1 MISYIKGALGAVEDD
16 VIVVETGGIGLAV
29 HVPLSLLEELPALGE
44 EVTVYTYFQVRED
57 AMTLYGF
64 LHRQDREMFKQLIG
78 VNGIGP
84 KGALGILSIMRP
96 DDLRIAIVSGDA
108 KAISKA
114 PGIGAKTAEKIVS
127 RFGAS
132 SLDVLENEPERLTE
146 IPGITEKKAREMSES
161 FRRQSGIRRLIEFLT
176 AHRLPPEL
184 AVRLYRVY
192 GELAQDAL
200 RDDPY
205 LLTDPYF
212 HADFS
217 LVDAFALELDV
228 AADDER
234 RVEAGIL
241 FELSYNLS
249 NGHTFIPLPKLCA
262 ATAALLNLETE
273 LIEEGITRLT
283 EQERLVVDAIAGLQA
298 CYLPEFYEAETY
310 ITARLLQM
318 AEKELPAPKNLDALV
333 SQIEAEQGI
342 SYARLQR
349 EAIRKAATQQL
360 LIVTGGPG
368 TGKTT
373 VMSGILSL
381 FDSMKVKTQL
391 AAPTGRAAK
400 RLSEVTEREASTIHR
415 LLEAQFDEATGLM
428 SFFHDEDEP
437 LKIDA
442 MIVDETSM
450 VDLQLMLSL
459 LRALTPNCRLILVGD
474 PDQLPSVG
482 AGNVFSDLIRSGK
495 IATVR
500 LTEIFRQA
508 QESLIVMNAHAVN
521 RGELPD
527 LSRKDKDFFF
537 MRRRTAESLVQT
549 VQELCA
555 TRLPK
560 NMGIVPADIQ
570 VLSPTRKGDT
580 GTRALNLAL
589 QAVLNPPA
597 TGKREK
603 KHGDFSFRE
612 GDRVMQIR
620 NNYDILWKNP
630 NGLGAG
636 TGIFNGDIG
645 VIVQIDYEA
654 ELVTVDFDDKLA
666 EYAFDLLGEL
676 EPAYAMTVH
685 KSQGSEY
692 RAVILSAFAGS
703 PYLLTRSVLY
713 TAITRARELLIV
725 VGDEEVLAA
734 MVGNDRRQKR
744 YSGLKLRLEEGTA

>member
-1 MISYIKGALGAVEDD
+1 MIRGTVQSVLFQNPENGYSVLKLR
-16 VIVVETGGIGLAV
+16 T
-29 HVPLSLLEELPALGE
+29 EEGE
-44 EVTVYTYFQVRED
+44 VVTVVGTIP
-57 AMTLYGF
+57 MTIVGERLVIAGKWGHHPNHGAQFEAEF
-64 LHRQDREMFKQLIG
+64 LERLMPET
-78 VNGIGP
+78 
-84 KGALGILSIMRP
+84 ASEILAFLSSRS
-96 DDLRIAIVSGDA
+96 V
-108 KAISKA
+108 K
-114 PGIGAKTAEKIVS
+114 GIGAKTAQKIVS

-132 SLDVLENEPERLTE
+132 SLDVLENEPDRLTE
-146 IPGITEKKAREMSES
+146 IPGITANKAREMSES

-176 AHRLPPEL
+176 EHHLPPEL

-192 GELAQDAL
+192 GDLAPDAL

-249 NGHTFIPLPKLCA
+249 NGHTFIPEPKLCA
-262 ATAALLNLETE
+262 ATAALLNLDAET
-273 LIEEGITRLT
+273 IEAGLMRLN
-283 EQERLVVDAIAGLQA
+283 EQERMVCDEIAGLKA

-310 ITARLLQM
+310 LTKRLLQM
-318 AEKELPAPKNLDALV
+318 AEATLPAPQDLDTRVAA
-333 SQIEAEQGI
+333 IEKAQGI
-342 SYARLQR
+342 VYASLQR
-349 EAIRKAATQQL
+349 EAIRMAASRQL

-373 VMSGILSL
+373 VMSGILAL
-381 FDSMKVKTQL
+381 FDAMKVKTQL

-400 RLSEVTEREASTIHR
+400 RLSDVTGREASTIHR
-415 LLEAQFDEATGLM
+415 LLEAQFDETTGLM
-428 SFFHDEDEP
+428 SFYHDEDEP

-450 VDLQLMLSL
+450 VDLQLMMSL
-459 LRALTPNCRLILVGD
+459 LRALKPGCRLILVGD

-482 AGNVFSDLIRSGK
+482 AGNVFSDLIRSGR

-508 QESLIVMNAHAVN
+508 QQSLIVMNAHAVN
-521 RGELPD
+521 HGELPD

-537 MRRRTAESLVQT
+537 MRRRSAESLVQT

-560 NMGIVPADIQ
+560 NMGIAPGDIQ

-589 QAVLNPPA
+589 QAVLNPAEP
-597 TGKREK
+597 GKREK
-603 KHGDFSFRE
+603 KVGEFSFRE

-620 NNYDILWKNP
+620 NNYDIMWKRCD
-630 NGLGAG
+630 GLGAG

-645 VIVQIDYEA
+645 KVQRIDFEA
-654 ELVTVDFDDKLA
+654 ELVTIDFDDRRA
-666 EYAFDLLGEL
+666 EYSFDMLSEL

-692 RAVILSAFAGS
+692 RAVILSAFSGS
-703 PYLLTRSVLY
+703 ALLLTRSVLY
-713 TAITRARELLIV
+713 TAITRARELFIIV
-725 VGDEEVLAA
+725 GNEEVIAA
-734 MVGNDRRQKR
+734 MTRNDRQQRR
-744 YSGLKLRLEEGTA
+744 YSGLKLRLEQGEQS

>member
-1 MISYIKGALGAVEDD
+1 MIRGTVQSVLFQNPENGYSVLKLR
-16 VIVVETGGIGLAV
+16 T
-29 HVPLSLLEELPALGE
+29 EEGE
-44 EVTVYTYFQVRED
+44 VVTVVGTIP
-57 AMTLYGF
+57 MTIVGERLVIAGKWGHHPNHGAQFEAEF
-64 LHRQDREMFKQLIG
+64 LERLMPET
-78 VNGIGP
+78 
-84 KGALGILSIMRP
+84 ASEILAFLSSRS
-96 DDLRIAIVSGDA
+96 V
-108 KAISKA
+108 K
-114 PGIGAKTAEKIVS
+114 GIGAKTAQKIVS

-132 SLDVLENEPERLTE
+132 SLDVLENEPDRLTE
-146 IPGITEKKAREMSES
+146 IPGITANKAREMSES

-176 AHRLPPEL
+176 EHHLPPEL

-192 GELAQDAL
+192 GDLAPDAL

-249 NGHTFIPLPKLCA
+249 NGHTFIPEPKLCA
-262 ATAALLNLETE
+262 ATAALLNLDTQT
-273 LIEEGITRLT
+273 IEAGLTRLD
-283 EQERLVVDAIAGLQA
+283 EQERMVCDEIAGLKA

-310 ITARLLQM
+310 LTKRLLQM
-318 AEKELPAPKNLDALV
+318 AEATLPVPQDLDARV
-333 SQIEAEQGI
+333 AAIENEQGI
-342 SYARLQR
+342 VYASLQR
-349 EAIRKAATQQL
+349 EAIRMAASRQL

-373 VMSGILSL
+373 VMSGILAL
-381 FDSMKVKTQL
+381 FDAMKVKTQL

-400 RLSEVTEREASTIHR
+400 RLSDVTGREASTIHR
-415 LLEAQFDEATGLM
+415 LLEAQFDETTGLM
-428 SFFHDEDEP
+428 SFYHDEDEP

-450 VDLQLMLSL
+450 VDLQLMMSL
-459 LRALTPNCRLILVGD
+459 LRALKPGCRLILVGD

-482 AGNVFSDLIRSGK
+482 AGNVFSDLIRSGR

-508 QESLIVMNAHAVN
+508 QQSLIVMNAHAVN
-521 RGELPD
+521 HGELPD

-537 MRRRTAESLVQT
+537 MRRRSAESLVQT

-560 NMGIVPADIQ
+560 NMGIAPGDIQ

-589 QAVLNPPA
+589 QAVLNPAAP
-597 TGKREK
+597 GKREK
-603 KHGDFSFRE
+603 KVGEFSFRE

-620 NNYDILWKNP
+620 HNYDIMWKRCD
-630 NGLGAG
+630 GLGAG

-645 VIVQIDYEA
+645 KVQRIDFEA
-654 ELVTVDFDDKLA
+654 ELVTIDFDDRRA
-666 EYAFDLLGEL
+666 EYSFDMLSEL

-692 RAVILSAFAGS
+692 RAVILSAFSGS
-703 PYLLTRSVLY
+703 ALLLTRSVLY
-713 TAITRARELLIV
+713 TAITRARELFIIV
-725 VGDEEVLAA
+725 GNEEVIAA
-734 MVGNDRRQKR
+734 MTRNDRQQRR
-744 YSGLKLRLEEGTA
+744 YSGLKLRLEQGEQS

>member
-1 MISYIKGALGAVEDD
+1 MTRQEEQMIRGTVQSVLFQNPENGYCVLKVRTEQSEA
-16 VIVVETGGIGLAV
+16 
-29 HVPLSLLEELPALGE
+29 
-44 EVTVYTYFQVRED
+44 VTVVGVIPMCVVGERLAIVGRWTRHQSFGQQFE
-57 AMTLYGF
+57 AEF
-64 LHRQDREMFKQLIG
+64 LERLMPETTSEILAFLSSRAVK
-78 VNGIGP
+78 GIGP
-84 KGALGILSIMRP
+84 KM
-96 DDLRIAIVSGDA
+96 
-108 KAISKA
+108 
-114 PGIGAKTAEKIVS
+114 AEKIVS

-212 HADFS
+212 HAEFS

-298 CYLPEFYEAETY
+298 CYLPEFYEAEMY

-400 RLSEVTEREASTIHR
+400 RLSEVTGREASTIHR

-521 RGELPD
+521 RGALPD

-620 NNYDILWKNP
+620 NNYDILWKRCD
-630 NGLGAG
+630 GLGAG

-645 VIVQIDYEA
+645 TIARIDFEA
-654 ELVTVDFDDKLA
+654 ELVTIDFDDRRA
-666 EYAFDLLGEL
+666 EYSFDMLSEL

-692 RAVILSAFAGS
+692 RAVILSAFSGS
-703 PYLLTRSVLY
+703 QLLLTRSVLY
-713 TAITRARELLIV
+713 TAITRARELFIIV
-725 VGDEEVLAA
+725 GNEEVIAA
-734 MVGNDRRQKR
+734 MTRNDRQQRR
-744 YSGLKLRLEEGTA
+744 YSGLKLRLEQGEPS